1 VGGVVKD
8 QHWTTYGNEDGVVTR
23 ERTGHLCAGRPSWM
37 ADAVGA
43 VIHLPTISIVVEG
56 EVATACQALAVA
68 AAAD

>member
-1 VGGVVKD
+1 MD
-8 QHWTTYGNEDGVVTR
+8 QHSESTYRDEDGIVTG

-37 ADAVGA
+37 TDAVGA
-43 VIHLPTISIVVEG
+43 VIHLPTIPIVVEG

>member
-1 VGGVVKD
+1 
-8 QHWTTYGNEDGVVTR
+8 
-23 ERTGHLCAGRPSWM
+23 M